1 MIFIVFQYHT
11 IYSVSENN
19 YQDKICHISDT
30 GIRHIIQVCLTT
42 SLWIQTGNEPIE
54 AEKKHAHGFITR
66 ARAFYQILSDQKQ
79 PAQRFGIMKKRALSN
94 RNTPAAVH
102 IAKDRQT

>member
-11 IYSVSENN
+11 IYSVTENN

-30 GIRHIIQVCLTT
+30 GIRRIIQVYLTT

-54 AEKKHAHGFITR
+54 AEKNTR
-66 ARAFYQILSDQKQ
+66 TGNEAVRVPFTRFYRIKSSLPS
-79 PAQRFGIMKKRALSN
+79 AS
-94 RNTPAAVH
+94 V
-102 IAKDRQT
+102 